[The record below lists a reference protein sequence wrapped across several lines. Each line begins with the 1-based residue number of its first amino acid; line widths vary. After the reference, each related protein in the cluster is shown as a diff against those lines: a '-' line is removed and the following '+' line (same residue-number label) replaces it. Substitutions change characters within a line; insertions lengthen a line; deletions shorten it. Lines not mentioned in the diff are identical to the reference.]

1 MMKKFLL
8 LAMTLLKALSLVA
21 GCGSDSPKKMVIGL
35 DDNFA
40 PMGFRNEKNEIVG
53 YDIDLAK
60 EACKRA
66 GMEVE
71 FKPIFLNAGPAV
83 KAILLWSTS
92 SMKRFTAVK

>member
-1 MMKKFLL
+1 MKKFLL
-8 LAMTLLKALSLVA
+8 LAMTLLMALSLVA

-66 GMEVE
+66 GMVVE
-71 FKPIFLNAGPAV
+71 FKPIDWA
-83 KAILLWSTS
+83 S
-92 SMKRFTAVK
+92 

>member
-8 LAMTLLKALSLVA
+8 LAMTLLMALSLVA

-66 GMEVE
+66 GMEV
-71 FKPIFLNAGPAV
+71 
-83 KAILLWSTS
+83 
-92 SMKRFTAVK
+92 